1 MRIALRMKN
10 CWILFLAF
18 ILSSFQFF
26 DTEKISSDTFYE
38 EELSTIRWNEVDQ
51 YPAFSVCG
59 EFTEK
64 EAQKDCFVRTLSDK
78 LYDCFQNKGVHAN
91 QDLDQIVKLEFSVS
105 KEGALKVQNINMD
118 SLAQVEIPLLEQW
131 LRKGIDSLPTV
142 SPAYKRGIPVDTE
155 FVLPISIKTSEL

>member
-1 MRIALRMKN
+1 MRFAIRMKN

-18 ILSSFQFF
+18 TLSSCQFF

-64 EAQKDCFVRTLSDK
+64 EDQKNCFVTTLSEK

-91 QDLDQIVKLEFSVS
+91 QDLDQIVQLKFSVN
-105 KEGALKVQNINMD
+105 KEGTLKVQHISMD
-118 SLAQVEIPLLEQW
+118 SLVKVEIPLLEQW
-131 LRKGIDSLPTV
+131 LRKGIDSLPSV